1 MGCRTFR
8 CPIADEADRKV
19 GRPQPDAAG
28 RQQTTLPDHSR
39 NEHHQECVD
48 ATYEYGKPEW
58 DTDGDTPA
66 QYTDHLEAGALG
78 QCQGR
83 CQDPHQVVEEG
94 EKPDLA
100 SGAMIRSRFQREI
113 FSLQQRPGSGAGAD
127 LSRVSAAMT
136 AFAPPLRRWA
146 HHRRHSQSEQCSRP

>member
-8 CPIADEADRKV
+8 CPIADEAVWQTRV
-19 GRPQPDAAG
+19 GYR
-28 RQQTTLPDHSR
+28 RRHTST
-39 NEHHQECVD
+39 V
-48 ATYEYGKPEW
+48 
-58 DTDGDTPA
+58 
-66 QYTDHLEAGALG
+66 HLEAGALG

-113 FSLQQRPGSGAGAD
+113 FSLQQRLGSGAGAD

-136 AFAPPLRRWA
+136 AFAPPFDDG
-146 HHRRHSQSEQCSRP
+146 HTT